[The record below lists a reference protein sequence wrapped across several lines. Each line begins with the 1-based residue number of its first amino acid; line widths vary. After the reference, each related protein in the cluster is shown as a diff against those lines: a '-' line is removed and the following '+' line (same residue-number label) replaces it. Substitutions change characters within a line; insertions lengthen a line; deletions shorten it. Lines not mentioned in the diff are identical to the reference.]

1 MRGTADAEQ
10 CKECIY
16 NLLLYP
22 RLSDLRQEAF
32 DPLLTPTP
40 SEETQPKRGFC
51 NYCRLL
57 WLTRPAEFRALPCML
72 CWRRS

>member
-1 MRGTADAEQ
+1 MRGSADAEDYKQ
-10 CKECIY
+10 YIQG
-16 NLLLYP
+16 LLLYP
-22 RLSDLRQEAF
+22 RLYDVRQEAF
-32 DPLLTPTP
+32 DAPLPPTS

-51 NYCRLL
+51 NYYCLL